1 MKRYLILIILLLISG
16 LTFSQKKKKE
26 KLETEEIT
34 VVKSFTPTV
43 SDAYK
48 INTEPKIDSS
58 DISSKIELNYTLK
71 SVPVAS
77 TFIPVKG
84 KARSIQ
90 REAKERFY
98 QNFVSVGYGNFNT
111 PIVELFAHSNT
122 SNYNDFG
129 GFLNFHS
136 SGGGIDGVQLDDN
149 FLKFGTD
156 LYYKQT
162 ERYYEWQAIAGFNH
176 LTTNWYGLSDEISF
190 SNNVI
195 KSIHEKQ
202 AYTDVY
208 FGGDVEFFDALV
220 HKGNIIISRFTDKA
234 KSIENYGLLSGV
246 VDFPIGRELMYTKIS
261 LEFLNGQFEHNY
273 AKDDSIDYTFFNL
286 GFSPNF
292 ELLRDNLTLNLGA
305 NLYYSMTNSDVGSK
319 FYAYPN
325 VTASYNISD
334 QSLIAFAGVVGDL
347 QQHSYK
353 NFVKENPFVSPTLDI
368 QRTSQQYNAYAG
380 IKGLIKNNISF
391 NFSGAYGSEKD
402 KALYKLNTSKT
413 DGTKDVEKGY
423 EAANSFQIVY
433 DDVNTIRVYGEVI
446 IDLNKEFKFGGNFEF
461 NSYNLDTQAE
471 AWNLPMIKSTLI
483 AKYTRKKWNVGTDLF
498 FASDR
503 KDDLIIE
510 DPYSIERITNK
521 SYFDINLNGLYNL
534 NDKFSVFINLNN
546 ILNSNYQEY
555 TNFKVQGF
563 QVFGG
568 VKYKFDL

>member
-261 LEFLNGQFEHNY
+261 LEFLNGKFEHNY